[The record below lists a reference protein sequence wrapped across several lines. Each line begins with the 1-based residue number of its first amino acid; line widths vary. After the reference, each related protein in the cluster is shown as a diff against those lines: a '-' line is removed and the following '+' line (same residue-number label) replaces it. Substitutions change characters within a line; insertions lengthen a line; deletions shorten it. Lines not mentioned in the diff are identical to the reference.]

1 MNKKST
7 LKIILQ
13 IIFDALIV
21 FASFIVSFYLRGQ
34 IQLIGNEDLF
44 SQYGNYI
51 IWYTILVIIFKLIMF
66 WAFGL
71 YRRVWKYASLKDMRA
86 IVVSLLM
93 ASAMLIGLCYLL
105 SHPIN

>member
-34 IQLIGNEDLF
+34 IQLLGNEDLF

-51 IWYTILVIIFKLIMF
+51 IWYTIRFIKTLQESLVY
-66 WAFGL
+66 AHTD
-71 YRRVWKYASLKDMRA
+71 RRVLHK
-86 IVVSLLM
+86 
-93 ASAMLIGLCYLL
+93 
-105 SHPIN
+105 